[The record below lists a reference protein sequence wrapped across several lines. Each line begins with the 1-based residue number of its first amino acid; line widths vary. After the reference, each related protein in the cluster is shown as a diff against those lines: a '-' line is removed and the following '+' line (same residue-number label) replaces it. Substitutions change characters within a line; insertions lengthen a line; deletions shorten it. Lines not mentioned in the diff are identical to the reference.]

1 MHLTHCSGANG
12 VCEWFCR
19 LVPAKHAAVTVSTD
33 GQDKRETF
41 GQRPWREELT
51 ALVAFAC
58 LVTIAAPVAWGLF
71 KQVQM
76 PRLRECAI
84 AAPFAAWFIVGLV
97 FLILSWP
104 KIMFFQAVEAGDL
117 DAVKTGLRTHP
128 EWLTAHEL
136 SLDRN
141 TPLGVAVRA
150 GREEVVAWL
159 LEKGA
164 PLNPDVNVPP
174 LVLAASRGRTPIG
187 RMLLEHG
194 ASPDQVGF
202 RHDNPAIAIAANFG
216 HPRFVRLLV
225 DWGAE
230 IEATDI
236 GGDTALMDASKRGQ
250 VECVEVLLDAGAD
263 VNASNRFAE
272 TALHQAAR
280 NGHTAV
286 VKVLLAHGAE
296 VNVRARGHT
305 PLFVAASGGHADTVR
320 ALLEDGAD
328 PTTVALEYVT
338 DRESRRLIKS
348 AKSAPREQ

>member
-1 MHLTHCSGANG
+1 M
-12 VCEWFCR
+12 
-19 LVPAKHAAVTVSTD
+19 
-33 GQDKRETF
+33 
-41 GQRPWREELT
+41 T

-58 LVTIAAPVAWGLF
+58 LVTIAAPVAWGF
-71 KQVQM
+71 FTQIQK
-76 PRLRECAI
+76 PRLRKWAV
-84 AAPFAAWFIVGLV
+84 AAPFVVWSIAGLV
-97 FLILSWP
+97 FLVLSWP
-104 KIMFFQAVEAGDL
+104 KITFFRAVAAGEL
-117 DAVKTGLRTHP
+117 DAVKSGLRTHP

-174 LVLAASRGRTPIG
+174 LVLAASRGRTAIG
-187 RMLLEHG
+187 RMLLECG

-202 RHDNPAIAIAANFG
+202 RHDNPAIAIAAWFG
-216 HPRFVRLLV
+216 HPRFVRLLI
-225 DWGAE
+225 DGGAE

-280 NGHTAV
+280 NGH
-286 VKVLLAHGAE
+286 
-296 VNVRARGHT
+296 
-305 PLFVAASGGHADTVR
+305 AADLQQR
-320 ALLEDGAD
+320 QR
-328 PTTVALEYVT
+328 P
-338 DRESRRLIKS
+338 RLS
-348 AKSAPREQ
+348 F